1 VLYYRTPDANDSS
14 KAAEQKP
21 VDVLAT
27 SSVATTSAPPP
38 LAGPGLMACTYN
50 DAMSSTQSV
59 LLYLESLKDVKADQ
73 KGNRLSS
80 LLQTTCS
87 FADCILR
94 ICVALS
100 TKLEVANKALAKER
114 AARQSCRLGSS
125 GFLGDGLHFDPGSVI
140 YLDFC

>member
-21 VDVLAT
+21 VDVLVT

-59 LLYLESLKDVKADQ
+59 LLYLESLKDVKAGQ
-73 KGNRLSS
+73 KGNRLSLTASNYLFFCWLYSSYLCS
-80 LLQTTCS
+80 LVCQ
-87 FADCILR
+87 AG
-94 ICVALS
+94 
-100 TKLEVANKALAKER
+100 
-114 AARQSCRLGSS
+114 GSQQ
-125 GFLGDGLHFDPGSVI
+125 GA
-140 YLDFC
+140 C